1 MGTFCL
7 KTKTFKM
14 PFFVFGIFFERAC
27 DLCLLTHNF
36 SQIEAIFNRSLES
49 PWISSLLSVL
59 IATTTTHHPPPPPT
73 TIDGKN

>member
-1 MGTFCL
+1 
-7 KTKTFKM
+7 M

-49 PWISSLLSVL
+49 PWISSLHSVL
-59 IATTTTHHPPPPPT
+59 IATTTHHHRHPPPPPPPT
-73 TIDGKN
+73 TTTTTTIDGMN